1 MASELIRGAPSAVE
15 YVIPDTTFQIQPSL
29 APSMFVYSISSLN
42 STPFMFVHASS
53 QSSTMNETKL
63 ISDLGLSRVKEGDGN
78 SLRHVMIKR

>member
-1 MASELIRGAPSAVE
+1 MASELIRGTPSAVE

-63 ISDLGLSRVKEGDGN
+63 ISDLGRVKEGDGN